1 MKLNVDER
9 RETKDERVPVK
20 KLGEVCVSKSG
31 IGRALKTFDSS
42 DEILYVD
49 IASIDN
55 QKHGITSYTQTKMC
69 DAPSRAQQCLKK
81 KDVLVSL
88 VRPNLKNVA
97 IVDDEKNNLVA
108 SSGFCVLRAD
118 KDILPQY
125 VFLFVCSEKF
135 TDYLVGL
142 TAGANYPAVRE
153 DDVRNAVLP
162 VPPLDEQSRI
172 VAELDL
178 LTGIIDKQ
186 NAQLK
191 ELDNLAQAIF
201 YDMFGDPIE
210 NPKGWEV
217 KLWGDL
223 FDTIL
228 GKMLDA
234 KKQNPN
240 DTIRSYLGN
249 TNVQWFSFD
258 LTTLKTMTFSAKEM
272 EKFALR
278 KGDILL
284 CEGGESGRCAVWE
297 NDNSLVL
304 FQKAIHRARVK
315 DKALIESHF
324 IPFVIK
330 LMREMGGL
338 KNFVSKATIEHLTGE
353 KLAQVPIILPPLALQ
368 QSFAEKIQSI
378 EKQKET
384 IRASIA
390 DTQKLLDYTMD
401 KYFG

>member
-1 MKLNVDER
+1 MKRNWEY
-9 RETKDERVPVK
+9 K
-20 KLGEVCVSKSG
+20 KLGDVCVSKSG

-162 VPPLDEQSRI
+162 VPPLEEQSRI

-217 KLWGDL
+217 KTFGNIGCVERGAGISKKDFIENGLPCIHYGQLHTHFGAVACEHKTCIPKNLLPKYKIAHTGDVVMAITSE
-223 FDTIL
+223 DVEGSCKST
-228 GKMLDA
+228 A
-234 KKQNPN
+234 W
-240 DTIRSYLGN
+240 LGN
-249 TNVQWFSFD
+249 YDVIVGSDAAIFHHNINGVYVSYFTQTQAFYNE
-258 LTTLKTMTFSAKEM
+258 KAKY
-272 EKFALR
+272 A
-278 KGDILL
+278 KGFKVTHISTA
-284 CEGGESGRCAVWE
+284 E
-297 NDNSLVL
+297 
-304 FQKAIHRARVK
+304 
-315 DKALIESHF
+315 IES
-324 IPFVIK
+324 IPI
-330 LMREMGGL
+330 
-338 KNFVSKATIEHLTGE
+338 
-353 KLAQVPIILPPLALQ
+353 PLPPLALQ